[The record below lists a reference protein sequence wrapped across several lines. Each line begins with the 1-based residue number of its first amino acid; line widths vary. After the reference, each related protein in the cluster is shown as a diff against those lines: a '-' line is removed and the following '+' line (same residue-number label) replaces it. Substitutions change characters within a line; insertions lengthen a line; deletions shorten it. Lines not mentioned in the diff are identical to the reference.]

1 MEKLLNVIHTETE
14 KLRSLAYELRG
25 LSKSFEDVGNDVM
38 AQRCR
43 DISNEIFTSQSKM
56 NEALGLEL
64 KEQIDKNYQT
74 SATIL
79 KAALAGAQIERI
91 SNSKKE

>member
-1 MEKLLNVIHTETE
+1 MEKLLNVIGIETE
-14 KLRSLAYELRG
+14 KLRNLVYELKD
-25 LSKSFEDVGNDVM
+25 LSTSFDNVGNEIM

-43 DISNEIFTSQSKM
+43 DISNEIYTSQSKI

-79 KAALAGAQIERI
+79 KAALAGAQLERV
-91 SNSKKE
+91 SNSRKE